1 MLNRIKAILNSKKNI
16 SAWIIS
22 ESKSSSAELF
32 FVKDSLDMNRATD
45 VHEYA
50 LKLFVDFTEEN
61 VKYRGDASVLISPA
75 DSDTELEQKIE
86 RAAFSAGFVKNK
98 WYPLPKNE
106 NKKPISVKKYNNIE
120 DLKNNYSKIQNIL
133 FKEYPYK
140 SKINSCELFA
150 IEQTKRTVTSEGID
164 ISYPFSEFTFEIVS
178 DNNYGKEP
186 VEIFND
192 YYLPNIDLERLE
204 SIVQKQLAETDGR
217 SQAVDCKKLENI
229 RVLLSGDAVEE
240 LLFFYLSQATD
251 KMIYMNISKVKQ
263 GEQFVNNKLN
273 ITLDP
278 ALPSSL
284 YAKPVDSEGKILE
297 KYSLFENGKAVNLRT
312 SSQFSH
318 YLNLE
323 NKGQISTFVVDGG
336 DKTHDELTSGDY
348 IEILTFSSFLMDST
362 TGDFGGEF
370 RLAKLVQNGKESYV
384 SGGAL
389 SENIFK
395 LQDKMMLSKE
405 LEKRTYS
412 VSPKAIAFDNVCIAA
427 K

>member
-217 SQAVDCKKLENI
+217 SQAVDCNKLENI

-336 DKTHDELTSGDY
+336 DKTYDELTSGDY

>member
-75 DSDTELEQKIE
+75 DSGTELEQKIE

-106 NKKPISVKKYNNIE
+106 NKEPISFKKYNNIE

-336 DKTHDELTSGDY
+336 DKTYDELTSGDY

>member
-1 MLNRIKAILNSKKNI
+1 MLNKIKTILNSKKNI

-32 FVKDSLDMNRATD
+32 FVKDCLDMNRATD

-50 LKLFVDFTEEN
+50 LNIFVDFTEEN
-61 VKYRGDASVLISPA
+61 VKYRGDASVLISPS
-75 DSDTELEQKIE
+75 DSDIELEQKIE

-106 NKKPISVKKYNNIE
+106 NKEPINVKKYNNIE
-120 DLKNNYSKIQNIL
+120 DLRNNYSKIQNIL

-204 SIVQKQLAETDGR
+204 TIVKKQLTETDGR
-217 SQAVDCKKLENI
+217 SQALDCKKLENI

-284 YAKPVDSEGKILE
+284 YAKPVDHEGKILE
-297 KYSLFENGKAVNLRT
+297 KYTLFENGKAINLRT

-336 DKTHDELTSGDY
+336 DKTYDELTSGDY

-370 RLAKLVQNGKESYV
+370 RLAKLVQDGKESYV

-412 VSPKAIAFDNVCIAA
+412 VSPKAIAFDNVSIAA

>member
-1 MLNRIKAILNSKKNI
+1 MLNKIKTILNSKKNI

-32 FVKDSLDMNRATD
+32 FVKDCLDMNRATD

-50 LKLFVDFTEEN
+50 LNIFVDFTEEN
-61 VKYRGDASVLISPA
+61 VKYRGDASVLISPS
-75 DSDTELEQKIE
+75 DSDIELEQKIE

-106 NKKPISVKKYNNIE
+106 NKEPINVKKYNNIG

-204 SIVQKQLAETDGR
+204 TIVKKQLAETDGR
-217 SQAVDCKKLENI
+217 SQALDCKKLENI

-284 YAKPVDSEGKILE
+284 YAKPVDHEGKILE
-297 KYSLFENGKAVNLRT
+297 KYTLFENGKAINLRT

-336 DKTHDELTSGDY
+336 DKTYDELTSGDY

-370 RLAKLVQNGKESYV
+370 RLAKLVQDGKESYV

-412 VSPKAIAFDNVCIAA
+412 VSPKAIAFDNVSIAA

>member
-1 MLNRIKAILNSKKNI
+1 MLNRIKTILNSKKNI

-32 FVKDSLDMNRATD
+32 FVKDCLDMNRATD

-336 DKTHDELTSGDY
+336 DKTYDELTSGDY

>member
-32 FVKDSLDMNRATD
+32 FVKDRLDMNRATD

-86 RAAFSAGFVKNK
+86 RAAFSASFVKNK

-140 SKINSCELFA
+140 STINSCELFA
-150 IEQTKRTVTSEGID
+150 IDQTKRTVTSEGVD

-217 SQAVDCKKLENI
+217 SQAVDCNKLENI
-229 RVLLSGDAVEE
+229 RVILSGDAVEE

-273 ITLDP
+273 IALDP

-297 KYSLFENGKAVNLRT
+297 KYTLFENGKAVNLRT

-336 DKTHDELTSGDY
+336 DKTYDELTSGDY

-395 LQDKMMLSKE
+395 LQDRMMLSKE

>member
-106 NKKPISVKKYNNIE
+106 NKVPISVKKYNNIE

-133 FKEYPYK
+133 FKEYPYN

-178 DNNYGKEP
+178 DNNYGEEP

-336 DKTHDELTSGDY
+336 DKTYDELTSGDY

>member
-106 NKKPISVKKYNNIE
+106 NKEPISVKKYNNIE

-133 FKEYPYK
+133 FKEYPYN

-336 DKTHDELTSGDY
+336 DKTYDELTSGDY

>member
-1 MLNRIKAILNSKKNI
+1 MLNRIKTILNSKKNI

-32 FVKDSLDMNRATD
+32 FVKDCLDMNRATD

-106 NKKPISVKKYNNIE
+106 NKKPIIVKKYNNIE

-336 DKTHDELTSGDY
+336 DKTYDELTSGDY

>member
-32 FVKDSLDMNRATD
+32 FVKDRLDMNRATD

-61 VKYRGDASVLISPA
+61 IKYRGDASVLISPA

-86 RAAFSAGFVKNK
+86 RAAFSASFVKNK

-106 NKKPISVKKYNNIE
+106 NKEPISVKKYNNIE

-263 GEQFVNNKLN
+263 GEQFANNKLN

-336 DKTHDELTSGDY
+336 DKTYDELTSGDY

>member
-106 NKKPISVKKYNNIE
+106 NKEPISVKKYNNIE

-133 FKEYPYK
+133 FKEYPYN

-229 RVLLSGDAVEE
+229 RVLLSGDAVED

-297 KYSLFENGKAVNLRT
+297 EYTLFENGKAVNLRT

-336 DKTHDELTSGDY
+336 DKTYDELTSGDY

>member
-1 MLNRIKAILNSKKNI
+1 MLNKIKTILNSKKDI

-32 FVKDSLDMNRATD
+32 FVKDRLDMNRATD

-50 LKLFVDFTEEN
+50 LNIFVDFTEEN
-61 VKYRGDASVLISPA
+61 VKYRGDASVLISPS

-106 NKKPISVKKYNNIE
+106 NKEPISVKKYNNIE

-178 DNNYGKEP
+178 DNNYGKEL

-204 SIVQKQLAETDGR
+204 TIVKKQLAETDGR
-217 SQAVDCKKLENI
+217 SQALDCKKLENT

-284 YAKPVDSEGKILE
+284 YAKPVDHEGKILE
-297 KYSLFENGKAVNLRT
+297 KYTLFENGKAINLRT

-336 DKTHDELTSGDY
+336 DKTYDELTSGDY

-370 RLAKLVQNGKESYV
+370 RLAKLVQDGKESYV

-412 VSPKAIAFDNVCIAA
+412 VSPKAIAFDNVSIAA

>member
-61 VKYRGDASVLISPA
+61 VKYRGEASVLISPA

-106 NKKPISVKKYNNIE
+106 NKEPISVKKYNNIE

-133 FKEYPYK
+133 FKEYPYN

-217 SQAVDCKKLENI
+217 SQAVDCNKLENI

-336 DKTHDELTSGDY
+336 DKTYDELTSGDY

-395 LQDKMMLSKE
+395 LQDKMILSKE

-412 VSPKAIAFDNVCIAA
+412 VSPKAIAFDNVSIAA

>member
-336 DKTHDELTSGDY
+336 DKTYDELTSGDY